1 MRESPQ
7 VGLLRKMGAVV
18 FGILRPCRHTL
29 PDGLATEWMSH
40 LCGLCLALRDG
51 HGQASRLATNHDGL
65 IISVLTAAQSRDEAG
80 TRAVGPCL
88 LRGMRTARVAD
99 GTGAN
104 LAATVSLMLASGKI
118 SDHIE
123 DGDGR
128 LARPGV
134 RAVAGRMA
142 RRWQQDAREAGTGLG
157 FDTSALTAVMDRQR
171 EVESVAGPGT
181 DVLTVTAPTEEA
193 TAEAFAY
200 TAVLAERPANA
211 EPLHEAGRLFGR
223 IAHLL
228 DAVEDQKEDL
238 ANGSWNPLTAT
249 ATGADRAHE
258 LCDDAVLGVRLAL
271 DSTEFADDRLVRAL
285 LVTELRRAVSRTFA
299 HAGHPARSQHRC
311 ATDPGSGTRLPDG
324 VDGSGHDA
332 HHGHPGQPGHPGYGP
347 GQPGH
352 PGYQGHPGHVPG
364 QPGYSGHP
372 GHGAGHPGYGSGPG
386 GHHPGYGSGDHGG
399 GSGSGHGH
407 GGHGHGGDGSG
418 DDGGHRN
425 KGGCCTCACETP
437 ALETPP
443 RPRGFF
449 AGCAAALFMC
459 CTCQLCCRGPHPG
472 PWSGEPREAWCD
484 ICGCVGDTCGT
495 CCDCCSSCSR
505 CKNCDC
511 DCNCCD

>member
-1 MRESPQ
+1 M
-7 VGLLRKMGAVV
+7 
-18 FGILRPCRHTL
+18 FGILRPCRHSL
-29 PDGLATEWMSH
+29 PGGLATEWMSH

-65 IISVLTAAQSRDEAG
+65 VISVLTAAQSRDKAA

-99 GTGAN
+99 GTGAS

-171 EVESVAGPGT
+171 EVESAAGPGT

-193 TAEAFAY
+193 TAEAFAH
-200 TAVLAERPANA
+200 TAALAGCPANA

-228 DAVEDQKEDL
+228 DAVEDQEEDL

-249 ATGADRAHE
+249 ETGADRARE

-271 DSTEFADDRLVRAL
+271 EATEFTDDRLVRAL
-285 LVTELRRAVSRTFA
+285 LVTELRRAVSRTFT
-299 HAGHPARSQHRC
+299 HAGHP
-311 ATDPGSGTRLPDG
+311 
-324 VDGSGHDA
+324 
-332 HHGHPGQPGHPGYGP
+332 GHPE
-347 GQPGH
+347 
-352 PGYQGHPGHVPG
+352 
-364 QPGYSGHP
+364 HP
-372 GHGAGHPGYGSGPG
+372 GHGAGSPGYGPGPG
-386 GHHPGYGSGDHGG
+386 GYHPGHGSGDHGG
-399 GSGSGHGH
+399 GSGPGHGH

-418 DDGGHRN
+418 GDGGHRN

-443 RPRGFF
+443 RSRGLF

-484 ICGCVGDTCGT
+484 ICECAGETCGN
-495 CCDCCSSCSR
+495 CCDCCGSCSR
-505 CKNCDC
+505 CKDC

>member
-7 VGLLRKMGAVV
+7 VGLREEMGAVV

-29 PDGLATEWMSH
+29 PGGLATEWMSH

-65 IISVLTAAQSRDEAG
+65 VISVLTAAQSRAEAG

-104 LAATVSLMLASGKI
+104 LAATVSLMLACGKI

-157 FDTSALTAVMDRQR
+157 FDTSALTAVMDRQS
-171 EVESVAGPGT
+171 EVEAAAGPGT

-200 TAVLAERPANA
+200 TAVLAECPANA

-228 DAVEDQKEDL
+228 DAVEDQKDDL
-238 ANGSWNPLTAT
+238 TNGSWNPLTAT
-249 ATGADRAHE
+249 ETGADRARE

-271 DSTEFADDRLVRAL
+271 DATEFADDRLVRAL
-285 LVTELRRAVSRTFA
+285 LVTELSRAVSRTFA
-299 HAGHPARSQHRC
+299 HAGHP
-311 ATDPGSGTRLPDG
+311 
-324 VDGSGHDA
+324 
-332 HHGHPGQPGHPGYGP
+332 GYGP
-347 GQPGH
+347 GPG
-352 PGYQGHPGHVPG
+352 GYHPGH
-364 QPGYSGHP
+364 
-372 GHGAGHPGYGSGPG
+372 
-386 GHHPGYGSGDHGG
+386 GSGDHGG
-399 GSGSGHGH
+399 GSGPGHGH
-407 GGHGHGGDGSG
+407 GGHGHDGHGSG
-418 DDGGHRN
+418 GDGGHRN

-443 RPRGFF
+443 RSRGFF

-484 ICGCVGDTCGT
+484 VCACAGDTCGT
-495 CCDCCSSCSR
+495 CCDCCGGCSR
-505 CKNCDC
+505 CKDC

>member
-1 MRESPQ
+1 M
-7 VGLLRKMGAVV
+7 RKMGAVV
-18 FGILRPCRHTL
+18 FGILRPCRHSL
-29 PDGLATEWMSH
+29 PGGLATEWMSH

-65 IISVLTAAQSRDEAG
+65 VVSVLTAAQSRDKAA

-99 GTGAN
+99 GTGAS

-171 EVESVAGPGT
+171 EVESAAGPGT
-181 DVLTVTAPTEEA
+181 DVLIVTAPTEEA
-193 TAEAFAY
+193 TAEAFAH
-200 TAVLAERPANA
+200 TAALAGCPANA

-249 ATGADRAHE
+249 ETGADRARE

-271 DSTEFADDRLVRAL
+271 EATEFTDDRLVRAL
-285 LVTELRRAVSRTFA
+285 LVTELRRAVSRTFT
-299 HAGHPARSQHRC
+299 HAGHP
-311 ATDPGSGTRLPDG
+311 
-324 VDGSGHDA
+324 
-332 HHGHPGQPGHPGYGP
+332 GHPE
-347 GQPGH
+347 
-352 PGYQGHPGHVPG
+352 
-364 QPGYSGHP
+364 HP
-372 GHGAGHPGYGSGPG
+372 GHGAGSPGYGPGPG
-386 GHHPGYGSGDHGG
+386 GYHPGHGSGDHGG
-399 GSGSGHGH
+399 GSGPGHGH

-418 DDGGHRN
+418 GDGGHRN

-443 RPRGFF
+443 RSRGLF

-484 ICGCVGDTCGT
+484 ICGCAGETCGN
-495 CCDCCSSCSR
+495 CCDCCGSCSR
-505 CKNCDC
+505 CKDC

>member
-1 MRESPQ
+1 M
-7 VGLLRKMGAVV
+7 
-18 FGILRPCRHTL
+18 FGILRPCRHSL
-29 PDGLATEWMSH
+29 PGGLATEWMSH

-65 IISVLTAAQSRDEAG
+65 VISVLTAAQSRDEAA

-118 SDHIE
+118 RDHIE

-171 EVESVAGPGT
+171 EVESAAGPGT

-193 TAEAFAY
+193 TAEAFAH
-200 TAVLAERPANA
+200 TAALAGCPANA

-249 ATGADRAHE
+249 ETGADRARE

-271 DSTEFADDRLVRAL
+271 EATEFTDDRLVRAL

-299 HAGHPARSQHRC
+299 HAGHP
-311 ATDPGSGTRLPDG
+311 
-324 VDGSGHDA
+324 
-332 HHGHPGQPGHPGYGP
+332 GHPE
-347 GQPGH
+347 
-352 PGYQGHPGHVPG
+352 
-364 QPGYSGHP
+364 HP
-372 GHGAGHPGYGSGPG
+372 GHGAGSPGYGPGPG
-386 GHHPGYGSGDHGG
+386 GYHPGHGSGDHGG
-399 GSGSGHGH
+399 GSGPGHGQ

-418 DDGGHRN
+418 GDGGHRN
-425 KGGCCTCACETP
+425 KGGCCTRACETP

-443 RPRGFF
+443 RSRGLF

-484 ICGCVGDTCGT
+484 ICGCAGETCGN
-495 CCDCCSSCSR
+495 CCDCCGSCSR
-505 CKNCDC
+505 CKDC

>member
-7 VGLLRKMGAVV
+7 VGLREEMGAVV

-29 PDGLATEWMSH
+29 PGGLATEWMSH

-65 IISVLTAAQSRDEAG
+65 VISVLTAAQSRAEAG

-88 LRGMRTARVAD
+88 LRGMRSARVAD

-157 FDTSALTAVMDRQR
+157 FDTSALTAVMDRQS
-171 EVESVAGPGT
+171 EVEAVAGPGT

-228 DAVEDQKEDL
+228 DAVEDQKDDL

-249 ATGADRAHE
+249 ETGADRARE

-271 DSTEFADDRLVRAL
+271 DATEFADDRLVRAL
-285 LVTELRRAVSRTFA
+285 LVTELRRAVSRTFS
-299 HAGHPARSQHRC
+299 HA
-311 ATDPGSGTRLPDG
+311 
-324 VDGSGHDA
+324 
-332 HHGHPGQPGHPGYGP
+332 GHPGQPGY
-347 GQPGH
+347 
-352 PGYQGHPGHVPG
+352 
-364 QPGYSGHP
+364 
-372 GHGAGHPGYGSGPG
+372 GAGHPGYGPVSGG
-386 GHHPGYGSGDHGG
+386 HHHPGYGAGDHFHGGHGDHGG

-407 GGHGHGGDGSG
+407 GGGGSG
-418 DDGGHRN
+418 DDGGHRS
-425 KGGCCTCACETP
+425 KGGCCTACNCETP

-443 RPRGFF
+443 RSRGFF

-472 PWSGEPREAWCD
+472 PWTGKPREAWCD
-484 ICGCVGDTCGT
+484 ICECVGDTCGN
-495 CCDCCSSCSR
+495 CCGCCGR
-505 CKNCDC
+505 CKDC